1 MAIVFFFIYLDKS
14 MVRFIVKTKQKTQL
28 KWHQNWSTI
37 RLQKSPGENESTTS
51 RIRQY
56 NIYNIDQD
64 KNKKRQWRSTPTR
77 IGKKNTDSTK
87 SNCQVSNFS
96 LEAFGTACFLN
107 CESLHNLVVVFQD
120 ILHRKFDFLFIW
132 KLKAKC
138 SRVSQADLS
147 PLSLCMGEGRLFAH
161 FTFCILICI
170 VHFFLLFPFQILH
183 LQYAFFRFCIL
194 YFAFYILRF
203 AFAFW
208 PLPFDCSMIWYKPP
222 LSSG

>member
-1 MAIVFFFIYLDKS
+1 

-147 PLSLCMGEGRLFAH
+147 PLSLCMGEGRFVAH
-161 FTFCILICI
+161 FTFWILICI
-170 VHFFLLFPFQILH
+170 VHFFCFFHFKFCICNMHFFDFAFCTLHFIFCVLH
-183 LQYAFFRFCIL
+183 LHPYL
-194 YFAFYILRF
+194 MTLPPLRR
-203 AFAFW
+203 
-208 PLPFDCSMIWYKPP
+208 LIYMIWYKPP